1 MDTDNKHGIT
11 NIDLEK
17 VEIDLHEL
25 TDRFNRDT
33 ENQGIE
39 DLEIDNIGIH
49 KLTDIDMDNI
59 DIGHID
65 KDS

>member
-25 TDRFNRDT
+25 TDRYNRDT
-33 ENQGIE
+33 ENHGVE
-39 DLEIDNIGIH
+39 DIEIDNIDIH
-49 KLTDIDMDNI
+49 KLADIDMDNI
-59 DIGHID
+59 DIGNID

>member
-1 MDTDNKHGIT
+1 MDTDNKRGIT

-17 VEIDLHEL
+17 VEIDLREL
-25 TDRFNRDT
+25 MDRYNRDT
-33 ENQGIE
+33 ENHGIE
-39 DLEIDNIGIH
+39 DLEIDNIGMH
-49 KLTDIDMDNI
+49 KLTDIYMDDI